1 MSRKSPPICT
11 HLKDTRFSTA
21 DDEDTE
27 DLTAFR
33 GPCSHSTSPYLCRRD
48 YSYVSSFASVV
59 YQTEREEYSPE
70 RNHSQLYPSRLQS
83 EAEIQIIKRESE
95 DAKDHL
101 RGLKRSLQAK
111 TEEIRSSSVLS
122 SWEAKARKE
131 YLGRL
136 CVRME
141 SLLEDTRETE
151 EMLARMISAVP
162 NGNGR
167 DWSRRRGNET
177 PASHS
182 KSLYPAASLSS
193 NPIGCT
199 LEGPEKSK
207 QACCSLFRN

>member
-1 MSRKSPPICT
+1 MSGKSPPCCT
-11 HLKDTRFSTA
+11 HFKDTRFSTA

-27 DLTAFR
+27 DLAAFR
-33 GPCSHSTSPYLCRRD
+33 GHCSHSTSPYLCRRD
-48 YSYVSSFASVV
+48 YSYVSSFASVI
-59 YQTEREEYSPE
+59 YQTEREDYSPAGS
-70 RNHSQLYPSRLQS
+70 HSQLYPSRLQS
-83 EAEIQIIKRESE
+83 ETEIQIIKRESE

-162 NGNGR
+162 NGNGG
-167 DWSRRRGNET
+167 DWSRLRRNET

-182 KSLYPAASLSS
+182 KSLCPAASVPS
-193 NPIGCT
+193 NPEGCT